1 MIPRT
6 ELDRAIALVLRSGVH
21 LDLELRLRPDKAG
34 GRPRQLNV
42 EVFLAGIILA
52 ASHKKNLALINVHA
66 LLTHDISR
74 SAQIHYGIRWTDKH
88 QQKRC
93 LSLRQVRYLLEA
105 LEGKL
110 TRNTIRAPKLDDIE
124 RAERTDA
131 LQSVLD
137 RILAATVPAHLPP
150 AERVA
155 LDGTALESWGRGKR
169 FLTASAI
176 ATATASAIAAADSGT
191 AIPTGLELREL
202 TMDFGASWDL
212 DAHWG
217 YRTKTYDN
225 KSTKFFGYDVFA
237 VTAMPEAGG
246 NRLERPLLTERIVVT
261 PAATDVVAPA
271 LGIFDRFAA
280 EARRIRLVAADR
292 AWSYK
297 LPERWADEL
306 RARKIEAVLDLSDAD
321 HGARDFEGLRM
332 VAGAPHC
339 PSMPDALVD
348 IRRPAT
354 LSAGPVRPRAS
365 AMQQAEQAKRATDLA
380 SFHARIAERESW
392 SFRRVAGPDETG
404 KERWECPA
412 QAGKRICANCPL
424 SLAYPAPTPTV
435 AEPPALATAPKCC
448 TQRTVT
454 IPGNV
459 TPKIR
464 QRLYWGSPE
473 WIASFSQR
481 THIEGAFGNL
491 KSAKTENIR
500 RGWAFVVGLVK
511 TSPML
516 VCAVAAANLRL
527 LRVWAARVGD
537 FTDPLSVPDPED
549 DGFEELEPEVGA
561 AGITGPPLA
570 A

>member
-1 MIPRT
+1 MISRT
-6 ELDRAIALVLRSGVH
+6 ELDRAILLVTRSGVH
-21 LDLELRLRPDKAG
+21 TDLNLRLRPEGVG
-34 GRPRQLNV
+34 GRPRQLPV
-42 EVFLAGIILA
+42 ELFLAGVILA
-52 ASHKKNLALINVHA
+52 ASHKKNLALTNVHA

-74 SAQIHYGIRWTDKH
+74 SAQTQYGIRWTDKNK
-88 QQKRC
+88 QKRC

-110 TRNTIRAPKLDDIE
+110 TVNTIRAPELDVIE

-137 RILAATVPAHLPP
+137 KLLAATIPAHLPD
-150 AERVA
+150 AEQLA
-155 LDGTALESWGRGKR
+155 LDATASESWGRGKR
-169 FLTASAI
+169 PRNASA
-176 ATATASAIAAADSGT
+176 AKTDGVGSLTDSDSS
-191 AIPTGLELREL
+191 PTDLEILELTTDYGRS
-202 TMDFGASWDL
+202 FDL

-225 KSTKFFGYDVFA
+225 KSTKFFGYDIFA
-237 VTAMPEAGG
+237 ITAMPKPGG

-261 PAATDVVAPA
+261 PASTDVVAPA
-271 LGIFDRFAA
+271 LGIFDRLAA
-280 EARRIRLVAADR
+280 EKRKIRLIAADR

-306 RARKIEAVLDLSDAD
+306 RARDIEAVLDLHKHDL
-321 HGARDFEGLRM
+321 GVTDFDGIRM

-339 PSMPDALVD
+339 PAMPDALITIV
-348 IRRPAT
+348 RPAT
-354 LSAGPVRPRAS
+354 LSAGALRPRAS
-365 AMQQAEQAKRATDLA
+365 GAQKAEHTKRTYDLA
-380 SFHARIAERESW
+380 DFQAQIAERESW
-392 SFRRVAGPDETG
+392 AFRRVAGPDATG

-412 QAGKRICANCPL
+412 QAGKRICASCPL
-424 SLAYPAPTPTV
+424 SQLLPAGTPTV
-435 AEPPALATAPKCC
+435 AAPPALATAPKCC

-454 IPGNV
+454 VPGNV

-473 WIASFSQR
+473 WIAAFSQR
-481 THIEGAFGNL
+481 THIEGAFGNV

-500 RGWAFVVGLVK
+500 RGWSYVVGLVK
-511 TSPML
+511 TSLML